1 MHSSDV
7 ARPFE
12 TEGVGLGPAKPRAI
26 RLDGSDI
33 VIRSISYI
41 TITLFALFCLLPFVL
56 MLSASLSSEAAI
68 MKSGFGILPKD
79 FSLAAYEWIFKAPR
93 QIIGS
98 YVVTIVMTVFGTAIG
113 LFIISMTGY
122 ALHRRDFPF
131 RNHISF
137 FIYFTTLFSAGLA
150 PTFLWVARDLGLRG
164 NYLAVFLQLLMTP
177 WLIILMKNF
186 MRTVPYEIIESG
198 KVDGAGDF
206 RIFAQLCLPMMKPA
220 LATIGLFLALGYWNE
235 WYLSSLYLG
244 STVEFKPLQ
253 YHLYNII
260 KCQRHGAA
268 EQHAEDGERHRRD
281 RSDPAALPVRA
292 EILRQRH
299 HHRRGEG
306 LAREQQTT
314 RAAPM
319 TVRTLEAI
327 RVEGNLGKYVKIRGG
342 V

>member
-1 MHSSDV
+1 MTDQATTNGIV
-7 ARPFE
+7 
-12 TEGVGLGPAKPRAI
+12 EGVGSGPAKPRAVK
-26 RLDGSDI
+26 LDRSD
-33 VIRSISYI
+33 VVLQTISYI
-41 TITLFALFCLLPFVL
+41 FITVFAIFCIAPFVL
-56 MLSASLSSEAAI
+56 ILSASFSTESAI
-68 MKSGFGILPKD
+68 MKTGFGLLPKEFTLD
-79 FSLAAYEWIFKAPR
+79 AYEWIFRAPR

-98 YVVTIVMTVFGTAIG
+98 YVVTITMTVCGTAIG

-122 ALHRRDFPF
+122 ALNRKDFPF

-150 PTFLWVARDLGLRG
+150 PTFLWIARDLGLRG
-164 NYLAVFLQLLMTP
+164 SYFAVFLQLLMTP

-260 KCQRHGAA
+260 NTANALRNSVAGSNVSITNLPSNTLKMASAIVAIGPILLLYPFIQKYFVSGITIGA
-268 EQHAEDGERHRRD
+268 
-281 RSDPAALPVRA
+281 
-292 EILRQRH
+292 
-299 HHRRGEG
+299 
-306 LAREQQTT
+306 
-314 RAAPM
+314 
-319 TVRTLEAI
+319 
-327 RVEGNLGKYVKIRGG
+327 VKG
-342 V
+342 

>member
-1 MHSSDV
+1 MTDRTSESIIG
-7 ARPFE
+7 RI
-12 TEGVGLGPAKPRAI
+12 EGVGLAPAKPRAI
-26 RLDGSDI
+26 KLDRGDM
-33 VIRSISYI
+33 VLQAISY
-41 TITLFALFCLLPFVL
+41 TFVTLFAFFCLLPFVL
-56 MLSASLSSEAAI
+56 IVSASFSSEATI
-68 MKSGFGILPKD
+68 MRTGFGILPKD
-79 FSLAAYEWIFKAPR
+79 FTLTAYEWIFKAPR

-98 YVVTIVMTVFGTAIG
+98 YIVTVTMTVSGTAIG

-122 ALHRRDFPF
+122 ALNRKDFPF

-164 NYLAVFLQLLMTP
+164 SYLAVFLQLLMTP

-186 MRTVPYEIIESG
+186 MRTVPYEVIESG

-260 KCQRHGAA
+260 NTANALRNSVAGSNVSITNLPSNTLKMASAVVAIGPILLLYPFIQKYFVSGITIGA
-268 EQHAEDGERHRRD
+268 
-281 RSDPAALPVRA
+281 
-292 EILRQRH
+292 
-299 HHRRGEG
+299 
-306 LAREQQTT
+306 
-314 RAAPM
+314 
-319 TVRTLEAI
+319 
-327 RVEGNLGKYVKIRGG
+327 VKG
-342 V
+342 